1 MCAELN
7 IQCHNNESCEGGDD
21 GGDDFVIFCDQY
33 HSASM
38 TMISSWLEPKPVKE
52 AEEGSAGFNTE

>member
-1 MCAELN
+1 MKVVRGVMMGVTT
-7 IQCHNNESCEGGDD
+7 SSYS
-21 GGDDFVIFCDQY
+21 VIND
-33 HSASM
+33 HSTSM

>member
-1 MCAELN
+1 MTN
-7 IQCHNNESCEGGDD
+7 VNDDDIESCEGNDD
-21 GGDDFVIFCDQY
+21 GGDDFVIFYDEY
-33 HSASM
+33 HSTYM